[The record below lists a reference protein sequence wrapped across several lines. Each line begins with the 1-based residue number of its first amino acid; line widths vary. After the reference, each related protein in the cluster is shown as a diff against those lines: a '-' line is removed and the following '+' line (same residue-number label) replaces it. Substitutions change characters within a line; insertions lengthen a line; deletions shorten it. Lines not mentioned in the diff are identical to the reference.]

1 MTLAEIGSIAAVIVS
16 LYGIFANRGKVK
28 ADSADINTRANIS
41 LLAPLTQRVDEL
53 EREAA
58 EWRAEREEWKIGIGL
73 LLGQLVEARIKPTWT
88 PRGVPIPE
96 AKSGGGGDIMG
107 RKR

>member
-1 MTLAEIGSIAAVIVS
+1 MTLSEIGSFIAVIVAF
-16 LYGIFANRGKVK
+16 YGIFSQRRKV
-28 ADSADINTRANIS
+28 SADVSEINTRANLT
-41 LLAPLTQRVDEL
+41 LLKPLTDRVDEL

-88 PRGVPIPE
+88 PRGVAVPDIKPTN
-96 AKSGGGGDIMG
+96 GGMLRND
-107 RKR
+107 RR